1 MSAWSRITNVFRRE
15 RLARDLDEELQSH
28 IDEAVENGRDPA
40 EVLQAFGSRLSIRD
54 QSRDAV
60 TAGPLDELRSDVAF
74 SWRQL
79 LKSKTTSAA
88 AILPLGLAAGACTA
102 AFRLVDAV
110 LLKPLPIDR
119 PERLRILVKHG
130 MRPNGTASVSRTY
143 NYPLFRQL
151 REAVRPEAELIA
163 TSYTRSVDLTFKS
176 DREMEKAYRQHVS
189 GWMFDA
195 RIKLL
200 MKQRLDFEPAST
212 GASPM
217 QRTYRQAL
225 VALSVLVVLVLLI
238 ARANVANLM
247 TARASAR
254 AREMALRVAI
264 GAGRRRLVQLML
276 IECLLLTLAATIV
289 GGLIAWR
296 SSPWIVGMI
305 DLPQVQ
311 RDWRFPLTSVFW
323 HSGWG

>member
-88 AILPLGLAAGACTA
+88 AILPLGLAVGACTA

-130 MRPNGTASVSRTY
+130 MRPNRNRERQPNLQLPAVSAAS
-143 NYPLFRQL
+143 
-151 REAVRPEAELIA
+151 
-163 TSYTRSVDLTFKS
+163 
-176 DREMEKAYRQHVS
+176 
-189 GWMFDA
+189 
-195 RIKLL
+195 
-200 MKQRLDFEPAST
+200 
-212 GASPM
+212 
-217 QRTYRQAL
+217 
-225 VALSVLVVLVLLI
+225 
-238 ARANVANLM
+238 
-247 TARASAR
+247 
-254 AREMALRVAI
+254 
-264 GAGRRRLVQLML
+264 
-276 IECLLLTLAATIV
+276 
-289 GGLIAWR
+289 
-296 SSPWIVGMI
+296 
-305 DLPQVQ
+305 
-311 RDWRFPLTSVFW
+311 
-323 HSGWG
+323 